1 MHEEVRDEVV
11 LRFEFQR
18 DGEGVQ
24 RGGEGGEVEV
34 EVLEGSG
41 GERGF
46 EWHSGHYACLRNE
59 YGGSI
64 EGGRKGFDGGG
75 DGSYICV

>member
-1 MHEEVRDEVV
+1 
-11 LRFEFQR
+11 
-18 DGEGVQ
+18 
-24 RGGEGGEVEV
+24 VEV